1 MKPTLYLDVDDSLL
15 YHPVLYNFINRCCKM
30 NNGEYEINQKENT
43 LKNTCNLFKDN
54 YKLPIDKNIISR
66 LIKLSDKVNL
76 AIVEDAVVENHMFNY
91 IDEEGIELL
100 INSPIKFVPSN
111 QIFCNGIKLTT
122 RCDKILDNHT
132 ACSILFLVTKEK
144 EWNNINDVVNIPNV
158 YVVHTFDEVVELINF
173 FADNMEFISY
183 E

>member
-15 YHPVLYNFINRCCKM
+15 YHPSLSFFINRCCKM
-30 NNGEYEINQKENT
+30 NNGEYEINRKENT
-43 LKNTCNLFKDN
+43 LKNTCDLFEGN
-54 YKLPIDKNIISR
+54 YKLPLDKNVISK

-76 AIVEDAVVENHMFNY
+76 AIIEDTVVENHMFNY

-100 INSPIKFVPSN
+100 INSPIKFVSSD

-122 RCDKILDNHT
+122 RCDKILDNRT

-144 EWNNINDVVNIPNV
+144 EWNDINDIVNIPNV
-158 YVVHTFDEVVELINF
+158 YVVHTFDEVVELVNF

>member
-15 YHPVLYNFINRCCKM
+15 YHPGLSFFINRCCKM
-30 NNGEYEINQKENT
+30 NNGEYEINRKENT
-43 LKNTCNLFKDN
+43 LKNTCDLFEGN
-54 YKLPIDKNIISR
+54 YKLPLDKNVISK

-76 AIVEDAVVENHMFNY
+76 AIIEDAVVENHMFNY
-91 IDEEGIELL
+91 IDEEGVELL
-100 INSPIKFVPSN
+100 INSPIKFISSD

-122 RCDKILDNHT
+122 RCDKILDNRT

-144 EWNNINDVVNIPNV
+144 EWNDINDIVNIPNV
-158 YVVHTFDEVVELINF
+158 YVVHTFDEVVELVNF

>member
-1 MKPTLYLDVDDSLL
+1 MSSVPINTITYQSIKYYLK
-15 YHPVLYNFINRCCKM
+15 VLE
-30 NNGEYEINQKENT
+30 G
-43 LKNTCNLFKDN
+43 LN
-54 YKLPIDKNIISR
+54 YKVIDYIYNDYEVKNIY
-66 LIKLSDKVNL
+66 
-76 AIVEDAVVENHMFNY
+76 EFNY

-100 INSPIKFVPSN
+100 VSSPIKFVPSN

-122 RCDKILDNHT
+122 RCDKILDNYT

-158 YVVHTFDEVVELINF
+158 YVVHTFDEVVELVNF

>member
-15 YHPVLYNFINRCCKM
+15 YHHDLYNSINRCCKM

-43 LKNTCNLFKDN
+43 LKNTCNLFEDN
-54 YKLPIDKNIISR
+54 YRLPIDKGIISQ
-66 LIKLSDKVNL
+66 LIKLSNKINL
-76 AIVEDAVVENHMFNY
+76 AIVEDTVVENHMFNY
-91 IDEEGIELL
+91 IDEEGIKTL
-100 INSPIKFVPSN
+100 IDSPIKFVSSN

-122 RCDKILDNHT
+122 RCDKILNNQT
-132 ACSILFLVTKEK
+132 ACSILFLATKEQ
-144 EWNNINDVVNIPNV
+144 EWNNINDVANTPNV
-158 YVVHTFDEVVELINF
+158 YIAYTFDEVIELINF

>member
-15 YHPVLYNFINRCCKM
+15 YHPSLSFFINRCCKM
-30 NNGEYEINQKENT
+30 NNGEYEINRKENT
-43 LKNTCNLFKDN
+43 LKNTCDLFEGN
-54 YKLPIDKNIISR
+54 YKLPLDKNVISK

-76 AIVEDAVVENHMFNY
+76 AIIEDAVVENHMFNY

-100 INSPIKFVPSN
+100 INSPIKFVSSD

-122 RCDKILDNHT
+122 RCDKILDNRT

-144 EWNNINDVVNIPNV
+144 EWNDMNDIVNIPNV
-158 YVVHTFDEVVELINF
+158 YVVHTFDEVVELVNF